1 MSRVVFIWSFLA
13 LLVMALS
20 LGPSFAHLLEAPPRL
35 TAWSPQLWREATV
48 LNGQFLYF
56 AIVGAP
62 LDIGAIL
69 LGAVVTFVIRHKRPA
84 VWLAMAATVL
94 FATSLATWFAVV
106 APMNAILAQW
116 GPGPIPDNF
125 EAVRNQWETGHIVIS
140 AIKAVGLSCMIA
152 GVLTIGTRRG
162 PAVRASRRLVRSR

>member
-1 MSRVVFIWSFLA
+1 MSRVVFVWSFLA

-35 TAWSPQLWREATV
+35 TVWSPELWREATV
-48 LNGQFLYF
+48 FNGQFTYF
-56 AIVGAP
+56 AIIGAP
-62 LDIGAIL
+62 LDIGSIL
-69 LGAVVTFVIRHKRPA
+69 LGAAVTFVIRHKRPA
-84 VWLAMAATVL
+84 FWLAMAATFL

-125 EAVRNQWETGHIVIS
+125 EAVRNRWETGHIVIS
-140 AIKAVGLSCMIA
+140 AIKVAGLSCMIA
-152 GVLTIGTRRG
+152 GVLTLGKQPGPERRDC
-162 PAVRASRRLVRSR
+162 